1 MKRAILMLFAA
12 MALAACQSTGGVA
25 KPAADIAARVC
36 PPLQGVLALLPVT
49 QGISPETLAKVE
61 QAAPYVAAAC
71 APGAASALD
80 LTALST
86 QAAPLLIQAVSAS
99 SLSDGEKQAAI
110 LAVVAAQVVIAEW
123 GAQ

>member
-1 MKRAILMLFAA
+1 MKKTLLIIIAA
-12 MALAACQSTGGVA
+12 LALAACQTAGTST

-61 QAAPYVAAAC
+61 EATPYVNAAC
-71 APGAASALD
+71 APGAATALD
-80 LTALST
+80 LHALST
-86 QAAPLLIQAVSAS
+86 QAAPLLLKAVTAS

-110 LAVVAAQVVIAEW
+110 VAIVAAQVVIAEW
-123 GAQ
+123 GAP

>member
-1 MKRAILMLFAA
+1 MLKRLVLVLSLFT
-12 MALAACQSTGGVA
+12 LTACTTTGTA

-61 QAAPYVAAAC
+61 EATPYVAAAC
-71 APGAASALD
+71 APGAANALE

-86 QAAPLLIQAVSAS
+86 QAAPLLLKAVTTS

-110 LAVVAAQVVIAEW
+110 IAIVAAQVVIAEW
-123 GAQ
+123 GAK

>member
-1 MKRAILMLFAA
+1 MKRAILIIFAA
-12 MALAACQSTGGVA
+12 LALAACQTTGGTA
-25 KPAADIAARVC
+25 KSAQDIAARVC

-61 QAAPYVAAAC
+61 EATPYVNAAC

-80 LTALST
+80 LHALST
-86 QAAPLLIQAVSAS
+86 QAAPLLLKAVGSS

-110 LAVVAAQVVIAEW
+110 IAVVAAQVVIAEW

>member
-1 MKRAILMLFAA
+1 MLKRLVIVLSLFA
-12 MALAACQSTGGVA
+12 LTACTTTGGTA

-61 QAAPYVAAAC
+61 EAAPYVAAAC
-71 APGAASALD
+71 APGAANALD

-86 QAAPLLIQAVSAS
+86 QAAPLLLKAVTTSN
-99 SLSDGEKQAAI
+99 LSDGEKQAAI
-110 LAVVAAQVVIAEW
+110 VAIVAAQVVIAEW
-123 GAQ
+123 GAK

>member
-1 MKRAILMLFAA
+1 MLKRLVIVLSLF
-12 MALAACQSTGGVA
+12 ALAACTTTGST

-61 QAAPYVAAAC
+61 EAAPYVAAAC

-86 QAAPLLIQAVSAS
+86 QAAPLLLKAVTTS

-110 LAVVAAQVVIAEW
+110 IAIVAAQVVIAEW
-123 GAQ
+123 GAP

>member
-1 MKRAILMLFAA
+1 MKKTLLIIIAA
-12 MALAACQSTGGVA
+12 LALAACQTAGTST

-61 QAAPYVAAAC
+61 EATPYVAAAC
-71 APGAASALD
+71 APGAADLD
-80 LTALST
+80 LHALST
-86 QAAPLLIQAVSAS
+86 QAAPLLIKAVTAS

-110 LAVVAAQVVIAEW
+110 IAVVAAQVVIAEW
-123 GAQ
+123 GAP